1 MKTVRI
7 AIEELCVQEFDIIA
21 DGDNMEDAINRAIE
35 KYKNGE
41 LVLEPGE
48 VQARRIAVI
57 KPNSS
62 EWIEF

>member
-21 DGDNMEDAINRAIE
+21 DGNNEKDAINRAIE

-48 VQARRIAVI
+48 VQERRICVV
-57 KPNSS
+57 KPNSA

>member
-7 AIEELCVQEFDIIA
+7 VIEELCVQEFDIIA
-21 DGDNMEDAINRAIE
+21 DGNNENDAINRTIE

-48 VQARRIAVI
+48 VQERRICVV
-57 KPNSS
+57 KPNAA